1 MSGKN
6 STKKIAKSGLWL
18 TAGYATSRVAQLIA
32 QIFLARLLSPEDF
45 GVWAMVLVVTILT
58 DLFQDNAT
66 AAVLIQRGL
75 EDKKLVD
82 AVYSLGVNISI
93 IMFLV
98 QALLGLPISWFFKQ
112 PVLFPLIVCVS
123 LKFLINAGTGTRGA
137 ILQRQMKFREVA
149 ISNIGSG
156 IARMAGTLVLA
167 AFGAG
172 VWSFAGGE
180 ICKAIVDA
188 GLKVWYCRY
197 HCTYHLFPDQKAVR
211 EVWSFTSGLIGINLA
226 VYANTNGDNFL
237 IGKLLGAEPLGF
249 YNLAYQL
256 AMLPAFALS
265 QINKINFSVLSQR
278 DDQGKQSYLRQML
291 EYYALF
297 YSPIYSLSFV
307 VAPWIIPLI
316 YGSQWQEAAPI
327 FQIVVIYA
335 YARGF
340 MSILG
345 TTLNAL
351 NQPRTNAIIN
361 LALVP
366 LSVPSFFLGAKLGGT
381 IGVAIAVAI
390 VMGIGAT
397 IWFWFAT
404 CRAAKWNLATLA
416 SPVVLPTVAAI
427 FSAGIVMFST
437 ASLTLQ
443 MQILLQP
450 LLVILINVL
459 LVSILSQGKIPR
471 KVITLI
477 KSVLIS
483 KTKSVKS

>member
-6 STKKIAKSGLWL
+6 TTTKIAKSGLWL
-18 TAGYATSRVAQLIA
+18 TASYAISRVAQLIA
-32 QIFLARLLSPEDF
+32 QICLARLLSPEDF

-93 IMFLV
+93 FMFVV
-98 QALLGLPISWFFKQ
+98 QALIGLPISWFFQQ
-112 PVLFPLIVCVS
+112 PVLFPLIACVS
-123 LKFLINAGTGTRGA
+123 FKFVINAGTGTRAA
-137 ILQRQMKFREVA
+137 ILQRQMKFREIA
-149 ISNIGSG
+149 ISNIGNG
-156 IARMAGTLVLA
+156 IARMCGTLILA
-167 AFGAG
+167 AFGFG

-188 GLKVWYCRY
+188 ALKRLYCRY
-197 HCTYHLFPDQKAVR
+197 DCTYHFFPDQQAVR
-211 EVWSFTSGLIGINLA
+211 EVWSFTSSLIGINLA

-237 IGKLLGAEPLGF
+237 IGKLLGAQSLGF

-278 DDQGKQSYLRQML
+278 DDEGKKSYLRQML

-297 YSPIYSLSFV
+297 YAPIYSLGFV
-307 VAPWIIPLI
+307 VAPWIIPLV
-316 YGSQWQEAAPI
+316 YGSQWLGAVPI
-327 FQIVVIYA
+327 FQIVLIFA

-351 NQPRTNAIIN
+351 NQPRTNAVIN

-366 LSVPSFFLGAKLGGT
+366 LSLPSFFIGAKLGGT
-381 IGVAIAVAI
+381 VGVAIAVAI

-404 CRAAKWNLATLA
+404 CRAAKWNVATLA
-416 SPVVLPTVAAI
+416 SPVILPTVAAI
-427 FSAGIVMFST
+427 FSAGIVIFST

-443 MQILLQP
+443 MQIVLQP
-450 LLVILINVL
+450 LLVILINAF
-459 LVSILSQGKIPR
+459 LVSILSKGRVPR
-471 KVITLI
+471 KVLKLI
-477 KSVLIS
+477 KETLIS
-483 KTKSVKS
+483 KTKSVKT

>member
-1 MSGKN
+1 MSDKN
-6 STKKIAKSGLWL
+6 TTVKIAKSGLWL
-18 TAGYATSRVAQLIA
+18 TSGYAISRVGQLIA
-32 QIFLARLLSPEDF
+32 QICLARLLSPEDF

-82 AVYSLGVNISI
+82 AVYSIGVNLSI
-93 IMFLV
+93 FMFIV
-98 QALLGLPISWFFKQ
+98 QALAGLPISWFFEQ

-149 ISNIGSG
+149 ISNIGNG
-156 IARMAGTLVLA
+156 IARMCGTLILA

-188 GLKVWYCRY
+188 GLKRWYCRY
-197 HCTYHLFPDQKAVR
+197 HCTYHLFPDQQAVR
-211 EVWSFTSGLIGINLA
+211 DVWSYTSGLIGINLA

-237 IGKLLGAEPLGF
+237 IGKLLGTKLLGY

-265 QINKINFSVLSQR
+265 QINKVNFSVLSRR
-278 DDQGKQSYLRQML
+278 DDEGKQSYLRQIL

-297 YSPIYSLSFV
+297 YSQIYSVGFV
-307 VAPWIIPLI
+307 VAPWIIPLV
-316 YGSQWQEAAPI
+316 YGSEWEGVVPI
-327 FQIVVIYA
+327 YQIVIIYA

-340 MSILG
+340 MSIMG
-345 TTLNAL
+345 TTLNSL
-351 NQPRTNAIIN
+351 NQPRTNAKIN
-361 LALVP
+361 WALVP
-366 LSVPSFFLGAKLGGT
+366 LSIPAFFIGAKLGGT
-381 IGVAIAVAI
+381 VGVAIAVAL

-404 CRAAKWNLATLA
+404 CRAAKWNLVTLA
-416 SPVVLPTVAAI
+416 KPVILPTVVAI
-427 FSAGIVMFST
+427 FSAEVVMFST

-443 MQILLQP
+443 MKMLLQP
-450 LLVILINVL
+450 ILVISINAL
-459 LVSILSQGKIPR
+459 LLSIFSRGRIPLT
-471 KVITLI
+471 VIKLI
-477 KSVLIS
+477 KKLMKPKAKLADS
-483 KTKSVKS
+483 